1 MAGYGR
7 NGMALLPLRY
17 VANMF
22 KEQTLKQLIANMQT
36 QRVFPY
42 EIYPGFH
49 TENEYRRQRAHDD
62 HSKGWFA
69 DGEGVRSFEGEV
81 YEADE
86 TTGMVTMGFRFND
99 YMQYVDIGVMSG
111 VKAED
116 VDRAKNVRFK
126 ARYINKWQPRSGKS
140 HRPGIRPELNHLL
153 TRLEGYVQS
162 YYDAKLDFKILETFE
177 GQPWS
182 FDIL

>member
-1 MAGYGR
+1 MAKERGYGR
-7 NGMALLPLRY
+7 EGNALLPLRY

-22 KEQTLKQLIANMQT
+22 KDQTLKQLIANMQT
-36 QRVFPY
+36 QRVWPY

-49 TENEYRRQRAHDD
+49 TVNEYRRQRGEWYA
-62 HSKGWFA
+62 K
-69 DGEGVRSFEGEV
+69 GEGVRSFEGIV

-86 TTGMVTMGFRFND
+86 DTGMVTMGFRFND
-99 YMQYVDIGVMSG
+99 YMQYVDIGVG
-111 VKAED
+111 AGRKAED
-116 VDRAKNVRFK
+116 VDRAKNVAFK
-126 ARYINKWQPRSGKS
+126 QRYVSSWMPSTGKS

-162 YYDAKLDFKILETFE
+162 YYDAKLDFKIMETIE

-182 FDIL
+182 FNIL

>member
-1 MAGYGR
+1 MADKGYGR
-7 NGMALLPLRY
+7 EGKALLPLRY
-17 VANMF
+17 VVDMF
-22 KEQTLKQLIANMQT
+22 KDQTLAQLKANMQT

-49 TENEYRRQRAHDD
+49 TVNEYRRQRAGGKHEN
-62 HSKGWFA
+62 GWWA

-86 TTGMVTMGFRFND
+86 ATGMVTMGFRFND
-99 YMQYVDIGVMSG
+99 YMQYVDIGVMAG
-111 VKAED
+111 VKAEN
-116 VDRAKNVRFK
+116 VDRSKNVKFK
-126 ARYINKWQPRSGKS
+126 QRYIGRWAPFAGKS

-153 TRLEGYVQS
+153 TRLEGYVQR
-162 YYDAKLDFKILETFE
+162 YYDAKLDFKIQETFE

-182 FDIL
+182 FL

>member
-7 NGMALLPLRY
+7 DGKALLPLRY
-17 VANMF
+17 VTNMF
-22 KEQTLKQLIANMQT
+22 KEQTLRQLKANMQT
-36 QRVFPY
+36 QRVWPY

-49 TENEYRRQRAHDD
+49 TVNEYRRQRGEWYAN
-62 HSKGWFA
+62 
-69 DGEGVRSFEGEV
+69 GEGVRSFEGEV

-86 TTGMVTMGFRFND
+86 NTGMVTMGFRFND
-99 YMQYVDIGVMSG
+99 YMQYVDIGVG
-111 VKAED
+111 AGRKAED
-116 VDRAKNVRFK
+116 VDRAKNVNFK
-126 ARYINKWQPRSGKS
+126 QRYINKWQPRAGKT

-153 TRLEGYVQS
+153 TRLEGYVQM

-182 FDIL
+182 FNIL

>member
-7 NGMALLPLRY
+7 DGKALLPLRY
-17 VANMF
+17 VTNMF
-22 KEQTLKQLIANMQT
+22 KEQTLKQLKANMQT

-49 TENEYRRQRAHDD
+49 TVNEYRRQLAGGDHD
-62 HSKGWFA
+62 KGWFA
-69 DGEGVRSFEGEV
+69 EGDGVKSFEGEV

-86 TTGMVTMGFRFND
+86 STGMVTMGFRFND
-99 YMQYVDIGVMSG
+99 YMQYVDIGVG
-111 VKAED
+111 AGRKAED
-116 VDRAKNVRFK
+116 VDRARNVNFK
-126 ARYINKWQPRSGKS
+126 ARYINKWNPGAGKS

-182 FDIL
+182 FNIL